1 VSRRS
6 DLPHVTAILRD
17 AGLVDVSHFTDYHR
31 DRGSALHVATA
42 LLDEGD
48 LDPESVD
55 PAIEA
60 RLRQYDRWKQET
72 RPDILAIE
80 EPVENTL
87 YRFCGTLDRRI
98 RINGH
103 EGILDIKGPSAAPWQ
118 ALQVAAYAACF
129 ATPMKRWTLHLSDD
143 GYKLIEHADRNDWKV
158 FLAALTVA
166 NWKES
171 AGA

>member
-1 VSRRS
+1 MSRRS

-31 DRGSALHVATA
+31 DRGSALHQATA
-42 LLDEGD
+42 LLDDGD

-60 RLRQYDRWKQET
+60 RLRQYDRFRQEVAPT
-72 RPDILAIE
+72 WAAIE
-80 EPVENTL
+80 EPVENAT
-87 YRFCGTLDRRI
+87 YRYCGTLDRRGTI
-98 RINGH
+98 GVKECI
-103 EGILDIKGPSAAPWQ
+103 IDIKGPTVAAWQ

-129 ATPMKRWTLHLSDD
+129 PRPMKRWTLHLSDD